1 MTAIGTGDATAGGLS
16 QHERLVAVCAR
27 LSEPRPVDQIMDDLL
42 EETRR
47 LVSADAGTVLLV
59 ERDRLRFVCAQSDSR
74 PDLRVAP
81 HTRFEGDAAVL
92 DERRPELN
100 ERSLAGYVA
109 VHAETLRLDD
119 AHEIPATAPYAFDP
133 TYDQRTGYRT
143 RSMLVIPLGYRGRT
157 PIGVLQ
163 CINRTGA
170 NNGVL
175 PFTPEDEQLASALA
189 SMATLSIQNAQLLN
203 KVKTVHHDMIIRLA
217 QAAEFRDNETGAHI
231 QRVSLYSELVA
242 RTMGL
247 EHTRCQDILFAA
259 PMHDVGKLGVPD
271 EILKKP
277 GRLTDAE
284 RAAMQ
289 RHTLIGGQILE
300 GSDDV
305 LIRTAERIAL
315 THHERWD
322 GQGYPRGLSGDR
334 IPVEGRIVAVAD
346 VFDALSS
353 ARCYKPAMTIDDAFA
368 QIARDRGLHFDPEV
382 VDAFL
387 SARDTIEQVY
397 MAYQDRPV

>member
-1 MTAIGTGDATAGGLS
+1 MTAIGTDDATAGGLS

-27 LSEPRPVDQIMDDLL
+27 LSEPRAVDEIMDDLL
-42 EETRR
+42 EELRR
-47 LVSADAGTVLLV
+47 LVHADAGTVLLV

-92 DERRPELN
+92 DERRLELN

-119 AHEIPATAPYAFDP
+119 VHELPRDAPYAFDQS
-133 TYDQRTGYRT
+133 YDDRTGYRT
-143 RSMLVIPLGYRGRT
+143 RSMLVIPLGYRGQT

-163 CINRTGA
+163 CINRTSAAG
-170 NNGVL
+170 GSV
-175 PFTPEDEQLASALA
+175 PFTHEDEQLASALA

-231 QRVSLYSELVA
+231 QRVSLYSELIA

-284 RAAMQ
+284 RHAMQ
-289 RHTLIGGQILE
+289 RHTVIGGQILE
-300 GSDDV
+300 GSNDP

-322 GQGYPRGLSGDR
+322 GAGYPQQLAGES
-334 IPVEGRIVAVAD
+334 IPIEGRIVAVAD

-353 ARCYKPAMTIDDAFA
+353 ARCYKPAMTIDDACA
-368 QIARDRGLHFDPEV
+368 EIERDAAKHFDPRV
-382 VDAFL
+382 VEAFVA
-387 SARDTIEQVY
+387 ARDTIEQVY